1 MQPTEPQLPPE
12 SATRVVP
19 IIEEFVRVEK
29 ETAETGRVVIRKH
42 VLVDTQTINTPLR
55 EEQINVQRIAN
66 RYVDEAPPC
75 AMRTTRGRHDD
86 RARFARGVGGH

>member
-1 MQPTEPQLPPE
+1 MLAFVQPTESQLPPE

-66 RYVDEAPPC
+66 RYVDEAP
-75 AMRTTRGRHDD
+75 AVRYEDDTRATR
-86 RARFARGVGGH
+86 